1 MMSITSIHFTLFAKA
16 SETKTESQKNGKI
29 VRQKDRM
36 IKRQKYKKGQKDRI
50 NRIQNAN
57 TQFTNLKAH

>member
-16 SETKTESQKNGKI
+16 SETKTERQKNGKI

-36 IKRQKYKKGQKDRI
+36 IKRQKDKKDRKTKGEFQCMDKDKL
-50 NRIQNAN
+50 R
-57 TQFTNLKAH
+57 